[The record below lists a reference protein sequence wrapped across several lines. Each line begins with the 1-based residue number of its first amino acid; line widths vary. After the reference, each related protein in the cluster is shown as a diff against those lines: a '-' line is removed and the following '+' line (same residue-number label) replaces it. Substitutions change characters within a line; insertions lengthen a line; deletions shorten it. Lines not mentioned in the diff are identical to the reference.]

1 MHARHRGWWAACLIA
16 AAQVHAQTPATPDAD
31 ALLDEDLVEKAAP
44 VYDIELIVFA
54 YAAGIS
60 GRNED
65 FAYED
70 TGREAVQL
78 AREALLA
85 DPGPGFDDAF
95 DTLVDELTDPIEQ
108 AVTEGLAIDPET
120 GELIPVEG
128 PRQLEFTPLP
138 PETFRLADTSAAIER
153 RGEFERLLHA
163 SWRQPVYGPDEET
176 SLDLE
181 RVGQLPPELGGTA
194 SIYVT
199 RFLHLKLD
207 LALAD
212 TRAPISDTGT
222 LIYKLDERRKMRST
236 ELHFFDHPR
245 FGALALISR
254 YEVEEE
260 PVYDDTDVLSPGGQ
274 PPAEPG
280 G

>member
-1 MHARHRGWWAACLIA
+1 MHARHRGWWATCLLA
-16 AAQVHAQTPATPDAD
+16 AAQVQAQTPATPDAD
-31 ALLDEDLVEKAAP
+31 ALLDEDLVEEAAP
-44 VYDIELIVFA
+44 VYDIELIIFA
-54 YAAGIS
+54 YADGIS
-60 GRNED
+60 GRSED

-70 TGREAVQL
+70 TGREAVQQ
-78 AREALLA
+78 ARETLLA
-85 DPGPGFDDAF
+85 DPGPSFDDAF
-95 DTLVDELTDPIEQ
+95 DKLVEDLTDPIEQ

-120 GELIPVEG
+120 GELMPVDG
-128 PRQLEFTPLP
+128 PRPLEFTPLP

-176 SLDLE
+176 SLDLD

-199 RFLHLKLD
+199 RFLHLTLD
-207 LALAD
+207 LNLAD
-212 TRAPISDTGT
+212 TRAPITESGT
-222 LIYKLDERRKMRST
+222 LIYKMEERRKMRST

-274 PPAEPG
+274 PAGQPG

>member
-1 MHARHRGWWAACLIA
+1 MHARHRAWWAIGLLA
-16 AAQVHAQTPATPDAD
+16 AAQVQAQTPATPDPAD
-31 ALLDEDLVEKAAP
+31 ALLDGEAVEEAAP

-54 YAAGIS
+54 YADGIS
-60 GRNED
+60 GRRED

-85 DPGPGFDDAF
+85 EPEPGLDDAF
-95 DTLVDELTDPIEQ
+95 DNLDEDLADPIED

-120 GELIPVEG
+120 GERLPVDA
-128 PRQLEFTPLP
+128 PRPLEFTPLP
-138 PETFRLADTSAAIER
+138 PETFRLADTSAAIAR

-176 SLDLE
+176 SLDLA
-181 RVGQLPPELGGTA
+181 RVVQLPPELGGTA

-199 RFLHLKLD
+199 RFLHLTLD

-212 TRAPISDTGT
+212 TRAPITDSGT
-222 LIYKLDERRKMRST
+222 LIYKMAERRKMRST

-254 YEVEEE
+254 YEAEEE
-260 PVYDDTDVLSPGGQ
+260 APVYDDTDVLSPGGQ
-274 PPAEPG
+274 PG

>member
-1 MHARHRGWWAACLIA
+1 MHARHRGWWIALLLA
-16 AAQVHAQTPATPDAD
+16 AAQVQAQTPATPDPAD
-31 ALLDEDLVEKAAP
+31 ASPENEAVEDAAP

-54 YAAGIS
+54 YAGGIS
-60 GRNED
+60 GRSED

-70 TGREAVQL
+70 TGREAVRL

-85 DPGPGFDDAF
+85 EAGPGFDG
-95 DTLVDELTDPIEQ
+95 TVDELGNDLPDPIEE
-108 AVTEGLAIDPET
+108 AVTAGLAIDPET
-120 GELIPVEG
+120 GELIPADD
-128 PRQLEFTPLP
+128 PRPLEFTRLP
-138 PETFRLADTSAAIER
+138 PETFRLADTSAAIAR

-176 SLDLE
+176 SLDLG
-181 RVGQLPPELGGTA
+181 RVGRLPPELGGTA

-199 RFLHLKLD
+199 RFLHLTLD

-212 TRAPISDTGT
+212 TRAPVTESGT
-222 LIYKLDERRKMRST
+222 LIYKLAERRKMRST

-254 YEVEEE
+254 YEAEEE
-260 PVYDDTDVLSPGGQ
+260 APVFDDTDVLSPGGQ
-274 PPAEPG
+274 PEG
-280 G
+280 